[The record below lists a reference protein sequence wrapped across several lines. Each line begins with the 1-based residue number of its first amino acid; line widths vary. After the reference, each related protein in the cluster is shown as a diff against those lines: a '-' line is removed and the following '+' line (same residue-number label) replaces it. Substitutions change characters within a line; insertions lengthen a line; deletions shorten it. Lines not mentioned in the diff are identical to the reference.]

1 MKKILVVDD
10 QKDNVFVLQERLSR
24 EGFEVLAAYDGPTC
38 LTIAQEE
45 NPDLVLLDVMMP
57 GMSGFEVCRKLTSS
71 EDTKLIPVVLLTA
84 LTEAEDLKEGFEAG
98 AFDYIKK
105 PFNRVELI
113 ARIKSALSFR
123 ESQKVMLEIEK
134 VQTYAATVITAN
146 HEIKQPLTLI
156 NLSTAAI
163 NRELRKDELS
173 KDVVQKRV
181 TFIEEATKEIISVL
195 QKLSSIKVPVLTN
208 WVNDLKV
215 VDLSNVKT
223 EENKLEGSVSD
234 QLDH

>member
-10 QKDNVFVLQERLSR
+10 QKDNVFVLQERLTR
-24 EGFEVLAAYDGPTC
+24 EGFEVLSAFDGPTC
-38 LTIAQEE
+38 LTMASEE
-45 NPDLVLLDVMMP
+45 SPDLILLDVMMP
-57 GMSGFEVCRKLTSS
+57 GMSGFEVCKKLTAN
-71 EDTKLIPVVLLTA
+71 EETKLIPVLLVTA
-84 LTEAEDLKEGFEAG
+84 LTEAEDLKEGFQAG

-123 ESQKVMLEIEK
+123 ESQKVLLEIEK

-173 KDVVQKRV
+173 KDVVHKRV
-181 TFIEEATKEIISVL
+181 TFIEDATKDIISVL
-195 QKLSSIKVPVLTN
+195 QKLSSIKVPILTD

-215 VDLSNVKT
+215 VDLSEAKS
-223 EENKLEGSVSD
+223 EGDLEGSPSD
-234 QLDH
+234 

>member
-10 QKDNVFVLQERLSR
+10 QKDNVFVLQERLIR

-38 LTIAQEE
+38 ISMAKEE
-45 NPDLVLLDVMMP
+45 TPDLVLLDVMMP
-57 GMSGFEVCRKLTSS
+57 GMSGFEVCRILSTS
-71 EDTKLIPVVLLTA
+71 EETKLIPVVLLTA

-163 NRELRKDELS
+163 NRELRKDEMT
-173 KDVVQKRV
+173 KDVIQKRV
-181 TFIEEATKEIISVL
+181 TFIEDATKDIISVL

-208 WVNDLKV
+208 WVNDLQV
-215 VDLSNVKT
+215 VDLSRVKDNDD
-223 EENKLEGSVSD
+223 NKSDGNVSD
-234 QLDH
+234 

>member
-10 QKDNVFVLQERLSR
+10 QKDNVFVLQERLTR
-24 EGFEVLAAYDGPTC
+24 EGFEVLSAFDGPTC
-38 LTIAQEE
+38 LTMASEE
-45 NPDLVLLDVMMP
+45 SPDLILLDVMMP
-57 GMSGFEVCRKLTSS
+57 GMSGFEVCKKLTAN
-71 EDTKLIPVVLLTA
+71 EETKLIPVLLVTA
-84 LTEAEDLKEGFEAG
+84 LTEAEDLKEGFQAG

-123 ESQKVMLEIEK
+123 ESQKVLLEIEK

-173 KDVVQKRV
+173 KDVVHKRV
-181 TFIEEATKEIISVL
+181 TFIEDATKDIISVL
-195 QKLSSIKVPVLTN
+195 QKLGSIKVPVLTD

-215 VDLSNVKT
+215 VDLSEAKS
-223 EENKLEGSVSD
+223 EGDLEGSSSD
-234 QLDH
+234 

>member
-24 EGFEVLAAYDGPTC
+24 EGFEVLASYDGPTC
-38 LTIAQEE
+38 LTMAKEE
-45 NPDLVLLDVMMP
+45 DPDLVLLDVMMP

-134 VQTYAATVITAN
+134 IQTYAATVITAN

-163 NRELRKDELS
+163 NRELRKDDLS

-215 VDLSNVKT
+215 VDLSKAKT
-223 EENKLEGSVSD
+223 EEDKLEGSVSD

>member
-10 QKDNVFVLQERLSR
+10 QKDNVFVLEERLTR
-24 EGFEVLAAYDGPTC
+24 EGFEVLSAYDGPTC
-38 LTIAQEE
+38 LTLASEE
-45 NPDLVLLDVMMP
+45 SPDLILLDVMMP
-57 GMSGFEVCRKLTSS
+57 GMSGFEVCKKLSTN
-71 EDTKLIPVVLLTA
+71 EETKLIPVLLVTA
-84 LTEAEDLKEGFEAG
+84 LTEAEDLKEGFQAG

-105 PFNRVELI
+105 PFNRIELI

-163 NRELRKDELS
+163 NRELRKDEVS
-173 KDVVQKRV
+173 KEVVKKRV
-181 TFIEEATKEIISVL
+181 TFIEEATKDIISVL
-195 QKLSSIKVPVLTN
+195 QKLSSIKVPVLTD

-215 VDLSNVKT
+215 VDLSEAKS
-223 EENKLEGSVSD
+223 EGDLDGSSSD
-234 QLDH
+234 

>member
-24 EGFEVLAAYDGPTC
+24 EGFEVLASYDGPTC
-38 LTIAQEE
+38 LTMAKEE
-45 NPDLVLLDVMMP
+45 DPDLVLLDVMMP

-215 VDLSNVKT
+215 VDLSKVKA
-223 EENKLEGSVSD
+223 EEDNLEGSVPD
-234 QLDH
+234 QFDH

>member
-38 LTIAQEE
+38 LTMAQEE
-45 NPDLVLLDVMMP
+45 NPDLILLDVMMP

-215 VDLSNVKT
+215 VDLSKAKH
-223 EENKLEGSVSD
+223 EADKLEGSVPD
-234 QLDH
+234 QFNH

>member
-1 MKKILVVDD
+1 MREGLSDNLVFEGYKTELAANGIEALEKLSDDTYDLVV
-10 QKDNVFVLQERLSR
+10 
-24 EGFEVLAAYDGPTC
+24 
-38 LTIAQEE
+38 
-45 NPDLVLLDVMMP
+45 LDIMMP
-57 GMSGFEVCRKLTSS
+57 GMSGFEVCKKLTAN
-71 EDTKLIPVVLLTA
+71 EETKLIPVLLVTA
-84 LTEAEDLKEGFEAG
+84 LTEAEDLKEGFQAG

-123 ESQKVMLEIEK
+123 ESQKVLLEIEK

-163 NRELRKDELS
+163 NRELRKEELS
-173 KDVVQKRV
+173 KDVVHKRV
-181 TFIEEATKEIISVL
+181 TFIEDATKDIISVL
-195 QKLSSIKVPVLTN
+195 QKLSSIKVPVLTD

-215 VDLSNVKT
+215 VDLSEAKS
-223 EENKLEGSVSD
+223 EGDLEGGSPD
-234 QLDH
+234 

>member
-24 EGFEVLAAYDGPTC
+24 EGFEVLASYDGPTC
-38 LTIAQEE
+38 LTMAKEE
-45 NPDLVLLDVMMP
+45 DPDLVLLDVMMP

-215 VDLSNVKT
+215 VDLSEAKT
-223 EENKLEGSVSD
+223 EEDKLEGSVPD
-234 QLDH
+234 QFDH

>member
-10 QKDNVFVLQERLSR
+10 QKDNVFVLQERLTR
-24 EGFEVLAAYDGPTC
+24 EGFEVLSAFDGPTC
-38 LTIAQEE
+38 LTMASEE
-45 NPDLVLLDVMMP
+45 SPDLILLDVMMP
-57 GMSGFEVCRKLTSS
+57 GMSGFEVCKKLTAN
-71 EDTKLIPVVLLTA
+71 EETKLIPVLLVTA
-84 LTEAEDLKEGFEAG
+84 LTEAEDLKEGFQAG

-123 ESQKVMLEIEK
+123 ESQKVLLEIEK

-173 KDVVQKRV
+173 KDVVHKRV
-181 TFIEEATKEIISVL
+181 AFIEDATKDIISVL
-195 QKLSSIKVPVLTN
+195 QQLSSIKVPVLTD

-215 VDLSNVKT
+215 VDLSEAKS
-223 EENKLEGSVSD
+223 EGDLEGSSPD
-234 QLDH
+234 

>member
-71 EDTKLIPVVLLTA
+71 ENTKLIPVVLLTA

>member
-10 QKDNVFVLQERLSR
+10 QKDNVFVLEERLTR
-24 EGFEVLAAYDGPTC
+24 EGFEVLSAYDGPTC
-38 LTIAQEE
+38 LTLASEE
-45 NPDLVLLDVMMP
+45 SPDLILLDVMMP
-57 GMSGFEVCRKLTSS
+57 GMSGFEVCKKLSTN
-71 EDTKLIPVVLLTA
+71 EETKLIPVLLVTA
-84 LTEAEDLKEGFEAG
+84 LTEAEDLKEGFQAG

-105 PFNRVELI
+105 PFNRIELI

-173 KDVVQKRV
+173 KEVVNKRV
-181 TFIEEATKEIISVL
+181 TFIEEATKDIISVL
-195 QKLSSIKVPVLTN
+195 QKLSSIKVPVLTD

-215 VDLSNVKT
+215 VDLSEAKS
-223 EENKLEGSVSD
+223 EGDLDGSSSD
-234 QLDH
+234 

>member
-10 QKDNVFVLQERLSR
+10 QKDNVFVLEERLTR
-24 EGFEVLAAYDGPTC
+24 EGFEVLSAFDGPTC
-38 LTIAQEE
+38 LTLASEE
-45 NPDLVLLDVMMP
+45 SPDLILLDVMMP
-57 GMSGFEVCRKLTSS
+57 GMSGFEVCKKLSTN
-71 EDTKLIPVVLLTA
+71 EETKLIPVLLVTA
-84 LTEAEDLKEGFEAG
+84 LTEAEDLKEGFQAG

-105 PFNRVELI
+105 PFNRIELI

-173 KDVVQKRV
+173 KEVVNKRV
-181 TFIEEATKEIISVL
+181 TFIEEATKDIISVL
-195 QKLSSIKVPVLTN
+195 NKLSSIKVPVLTD

-215 VDLSNVKT
+215 VDLSEAKS
-223 EENKLEGSVSD
+223 EGDLDGSSSD
-234 QLDH
+234 

>member
-10 QKDNVFVLQERLSR
+10 QKDNVFVLEERLTR
-24 EGFEVLAAYDGPTC
+24 EGFEVLSAYDGPTC
-38 LTIAQEE
+38 LKIANEDS
-45 NPDLVLLDVMMP
+45 PDLILLDVMMP
-57 GMSGFEVCRKLTSS
+57 GMSGFEVCRKLTTS
-71 EDTKLIPVVLLTA
+71 EETKLIPVLLVTA
-84 LTEAEDLKEGFEAG
+84 LTEAEDLKEGFQAG

-105 PFNRVELI
+105 PFNRIELI

-134 VQTYAATVITAN
+134 VQTYAATVVTAN

-163 NRELRKDELS
+163 NRELRKDEMT
-173 KDVVQKRV
+173 KDVILKRV
-181 TFIEEATKEIISVL
+181 GFIEEATKDIISVL
-195 QKLSSIKVPVLTN
+195 QKLSSIKVPILTN

-215 VDLSNVKT
+215 VDLTDAKT
-223 EENKLEGSVSD
+223 ENKSESSPSN
-234 QLDH
+234 

>member
-10 QKDNVFVLQERLSR
+10 QKDNVFVLEERLTR
-24 EGFEVLAAYDGPTC
+24 EGFEVLSAYDGPTC
-38 LTIAQEE
+38 LTLASEE
-45 NPDLVLLDVMMP
+45 SPDLVLLDVMMP
-57 GMSGFEVCRKLTSS
+57 GMSGFEVCKKLSTN
-71 EDTKLIPVVLLTA
+71 EETKLIPVLLVTA
-84 LTEAEDLKEGFEAG
+84 LTEAEDLKEGFQAG

-105 PFNRVELI
+105 PFNRIELI

-163 NRELRKDELS
+163 NRELRKDEVS
-173 KDVVQKRV
+173 KEVVNKRV
-181 TFIEEATKEIISVL
+181 TFIEEATKDIISVL

-215 VDLSNVKT
+215 VDLSEAKS
-223 EENKLEGSVSD
+223 EGDLDGSSSD
-234 QLDH
+234 

>member
-10 QKDNVFVLQERLSR
+10 QKDNVFVLQERLIR
-24 EGFEVLAAYDGPTC
+24 EGFEVLSAYDGPTC
-38 LTIAQEE
+38 LTMASEE
-45 NPDLVLLDVMMP
+45 SPDLILLDVMMP
-57 GMSGFEVCRKLTSS
+57 GMSGFEVCKKLTAN
-71 EDTKLIPVVLLTA
+71 EETKLIPVLLVTA
-84 LTEAEDLKEGFEAG
+84 LTEAEDLKEGFQAG

-123 ESQKVMLEIEK
+123 ESQQVLLEIEK

-173 KDVVQKRV
+173 KDVVHKRV
-181 TFIEEATKEIISVL
+181 TFIEDATKDIIYVL
-195 QKLSSIKVPVLTN
+195 QKLSSIKVPVLTD

-215 VDLSNVKT
+215 VDLSEAKS
-223 EENKLEGSVSD
+223 EGDLEGSSSN
-234 QLDH
+234 

>member
-10 QKDNVFVLQERLSR
+10 QKDNVFVLQERLTR
-24 EGFEVLAAYDGPTC
+24 EGFEVLSAFDGPTC
-38 LTIAQEE
+38 LTMASEE
-45 NPDLVLLDVMMP
+45 SPDLILLDVMMP
-57 GMSGFEVCRKLTSS
+57 GMSGFEVCKKLTSN
-71 EDTKLIPVVLLTA
+71 EETKLIPVLLVTA
-84 LTEAEDLKEGFEAG
+84 LTEAEDLKEGFQAG

-123 ESQKVMLEIEK
+123 ESQKVLLEIEK

-173 KDVVQKRV
+173 KDVVHKRV
-181 TFIEEATKEIISVL
+181 AFIEDATKDIISVL
-195 QKLSSIKVPVLTN
+195 QKLSSIKVPVLTD

-215 VDLSNVKT
+215 VDLSEAKS
-223 EENKLEGSVSD
+223 EGGLEGSSSD
-234 QLDH
+234 

>member
-10 QKDNVFVLQERLSR
+10 QKDNVFVLQERLTR
-24 EGFEVLAAYDGPTC
+24 EGFEVLSAFDGPTC
-38 LTIAQEE
+38 LTMASEE
-45 NPDLVLLDVMMP
+45 SPDLILLDVMMP
-57 GMSGFEVCRKLTSS
+57 GMSGFEVCKKLTAN
-71 EDTKLIPVVLLTA
+71 EETKLIPVLLVTA
-84 LTEAEDLKEGFEAG
+84 LTEAEDLKEGFQAG

-123 ESQKVMLEIEK
+123 ESQKVLLEIEK

-173 KDVVQKRV
+173 KDVVHKRV
-181 TFIEEATKEIISVL
+181 TFIEDATKDIISVL
-195 QKLSSIKVPVLTN
+195 QKLSSIKVPVLTD

-215 VDLSNVKT
+215 VDLSEAKS
-223 EENKLEGSVSD
+223 EGDLEGSSSD
-234 QLDH
+234 

>member
-10 QKDNVFVLQERLSR
+10 QKDNVFVLQERLIR
-24 EGFEVLAAYDGPTC
+24 EGFEVLSAYDGPTC
-38 LTIAQEE
+38 LTMASEE
-45 NPDLVLLDVMMP
+45 SPDLILLDVMMP
-57 GMSGFEVCRKLTSS
+57 GMSGFEVCKKLTAN
-71 EDTKLIPVVLLTA
+71 EETKLIPVLLVTA
-84 LTEAEDLKEGFEAG
+84 LTEAEDLKEGFQAG

-123 ESQKVMLEIEK
+123 ESQQVLLEIEK

-173 KDVVQKRV
+173 KDVVHKRV
-181 TFIEEATKEIISVL
+181 TFIEDATKDIIYVL
-195 QKLSSIKVPVLTN
+195 QKLSSIKVPVLTD

-215 VDLSNVKT
+215 VDLSEAKS
-223 EENKLEGSVSD
+223 EGDLEGSSSD
-234 QLDH
+234 

>member
-10 QKDNVFVLQERLSR
+10 QKDNVFVLQERLIR
-24 EGFEVLAAYDGPTC
+24 EGFEVLSAFDGPTC
-38 LTIAQEE
+38 LTMASEE
-45 NPDLVLLDVMMP
+45 SPDLILLDVMMP
-57 GMSGFEVCRKLTSS
+57 GMSGFEVCKKLTAN
-71 EDTKLIPVVLLTA
+71 EETKLIPVLLVTA
-84 LTEAEDLKEGFEAG
+84 LTEAEDLKEGFQAG

-123 ESQKVMLEIEK
+123 ESQKVLLEIEK

-173 KDVVQKRV
+173 KDVVHKRV
-181 TFIEEATKEIISVL
+181 TFIEDATKDIISVL
-195 QKLSSIKVPVLTN
+195 QKLSSIKVPVLTD

-215 VDLSNVKT
+215 VDLSEAKS
-223 EENKLEGSVSD
+223 EGDLEGSSSD
-234 QLDH
+234 

>member
-24 EGFEVLAAYDGPTC
+24 EGFEVLASYDGPTC
-38 LTIAQEE
+38 LTMAKEE
-45 NPDLVLLDVMMP
+45 DPDLVLLDVMMP

-215 VDLSNVKT
+215 VDLSKVKA
-223 EENKLEGSVSD
+223 EEDKLEGSVPD
-234 QLDH
+234 QFDH